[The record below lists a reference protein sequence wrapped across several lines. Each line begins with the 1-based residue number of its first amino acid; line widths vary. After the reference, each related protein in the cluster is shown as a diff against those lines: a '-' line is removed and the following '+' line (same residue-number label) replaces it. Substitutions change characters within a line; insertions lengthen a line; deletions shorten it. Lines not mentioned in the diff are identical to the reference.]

1 MGMTSIRSA
10 QSPGHRFAAVV
21 AYAMLALV
29 LAGYAQLGRADPPGR
44 TTFSSGEAASQAL
57 YLAVHDDDEES
68 ITRILGARRDL
79 VFSDDKAQDKAER
92 ERFIRKYEQMHRLV
106 REPDATV
113 VLYIG
118 AENWPF
124 PIPLAAIDGG
134 WQFDADAGMEQVLFR
149 RIGENEVT
157 AIQACHALV
166 QAGRQREG
174 DPSAQAIGV
183 LLVNAGNKGPVV
195 PFRGYYFRPLGQGK
209 TAASQASNRKTSG
222 SRFAFVAF
230 PAEYRSTG
238 VMTYLIN
245 QDGVVYQK
253 DLGPN
258 TVRIAKGMT
267 KYRPDSTWQP
277 ADRAPYPSGLKQP
290 PSTL

>member
-1 MGMTSIRSA
+1 MKASITTTATAAKETKIMGITNIRSER
-10 QSPGHRFAAVV
+10 SPGHPFAAVV

-29 LAGYAQLGRADPPGR
+29 LAGYAQLGRAEPPGR
-44 TTFSSGEAASQAL
+44 TTFSSGEAASHAL
-57 YLAVHDDDEES
+57 YLAVRDDDEES

-79 VFSDDKAQDKAER
+79 VFSDDEAQDKAER
-92 ERFIRKYEQMHRLV
+92 GRFIQKYGQMHRLV
-106 REPDATV
+106 REPDGTL

-124 PIPLAAIDGG
+124 PIPLEAIDGG

-166 QAGRQREG
+166 QSKNSGERDS
-174 DPSAQAIGV
+174 DPPTKAIGAP
-183 LLVNAGNKGPVV
+183 LVN
-195 PFRGYYFRPLGQGK
+195 PFKGYYVRPL
-209 TAASQASNRKTSG
+209 APRASKRKAPG
-222 SRFAFVAF
+222 REFAFVAY
-230 PAEYRSTG
+230 PSEYRSTG
-238 VMTYLIN
+238 VMTYVIN
-245 QDGVVYQK
+245 QDGVVYEK

-267 KYRPDSTWQP
+267 KYRPDSTWHP
-277 ADRAPYPSGLKQP
+277 AD
-290 PSTL
+290 